1 MLQRLSISLLLTV
14 SAVCTTSLANA
25 KYPERPIALIS
36 PYQAGGTTETFA
48 RLITDDVAQILGQPI
63 VIEPKPG
70 AAGTIGARTV
80 ATSKP
85 DGYTLLANTSQH
97 VMYDGMYNHLPFNP
111 VDDFRPV
118 GILGS
123 APIIVVTGKNS
134 PFKTFKD
141 VLKAAKSRN
150 VTFASGAQ
158 GSLPHL
164 TGERVALQEKLDM
177 THVPFSGTAPALTN
191 VIGGHVDLLYS
202 TAASVMPQIKGGT
215 LRALAVSSKERMAE
229 LPDVP
234 TIAENGLKD
243 FDVTAWY
250 GVWAPKNT
258 PSEIIDVIN
267 AAMRKVS
274 STEAAHKRMKALSVS
289 PSDMTAKEFEVF
301 AEKERSTWLDV
312 MKKANMQP
320 VN

>member
-1 MLQRLSISLLLTV
+1 MLQRLGISFILAT
-14 SAVCTTSLANA
+14 SAANAIAQA
-25 KYPERPIALIS
+25 KYPERPVTLIS

-70 AAGTIGARTV
+70 AAGTIGART
-80 ATSKP
+80 AAHSKP

-97 VMYDGMYNHLPFNP
+97 VMYDGMYNNLPFDP
-111 VDDFRPV
+111 IKDFRPI

-123 APIIVVTGKNS
+123 APIIVVTSKNS
-134 PFKTFKD
+134 AFKIFKD
-141 VLKAAKSRN
+141 VLDTAKNKN

-164 TGERVALQEKLDM
+164 TGERVAVQENLNM

-202 TAASVMPQIKGGT
+202 TAASVMPQIRAGN
-215 LRALAVSSKERMAE
+215 LRALAVSTIARMQE

-258 PSEIIDVIN
+258 PTDIIDTFN
-267 AAMRKVS
+267 AAMRKAS
-274 STEAAHKRMKALSVS
+274 STEAAHKRMQSLSVS
-289 PSDMTAKEFEVF
+289 PSNLTAKEFEAF
-301 AEKERSTWLDV
+301 AEKERSTWLDI
-312 MKKANMQP
+312 MKKANMRP